1 MGIAVIAIIILLVV
15 YVSTFVFRNRK
26 KHLEG
31 HTYYQPKG
39 KVKFESDLPKT
50 GVNYGDIY
58 EVMEPY
64 PEYYVWCD
72 NNEWSRIS

>member
-1 MGIAVIAIIILLVV
+1 MGIAVIALIILFVV
-15 YVSTFVFRNRK
+15 HVSTFVFRNREK
-26 KHLEG
+26 QPKR
-31 HTYYQPKG
+31 HTHYKLKG
-39 KVKFESDLPKT
+39 KVNFESDLPKT